1 MTARPSLLATA
12 LVLGLS
18 VGCTNN
24 RPPSEVRPAESG
36 GTPAPVIDA
45 TPNPGPAPTMNPSG
59 EAPSGGTATDDP
71 SKPTIYFIKDSGIR
85 CIAPPCP
92 VYIATRPDRP
102 DEDGLK
108 VTSLDLSSLGLSQ
121 EQKDGLFEASHHGA
135 GVKLEATVKTVPK
148 AGPGG
153 AATILVVSRLIDSK

>member
-1 MTARPSLLATA
+1 MTPRSSLLATA

-24 RPPSEVRPAESG
+24 RPATDVRPAESG
-36 GTPAPVIDA
+36 GTPVPSVDSSPKA
-45 TPNPGPAPTMNPSG
+45 GPAPVMDPQG
-59 EAPSGGTATDDP
+59 EAPSGGTAAVD
-71 SKPTIYFIKDSGIR
+71 SKPVIYNIKDSGIR

-92 VYIATRPDRP
+92 VYIASRPDRP
-102 DEDGLK
+102 DEDGLQ
-108 VTSLDLSSLGLSQ
+108 VTSLDLSALNLSQ
-121 EQKDGLFEASHHGA
+121 EQKDGLFESSHRGT

-153 AATILVVSRLIDSK
+153 AATVLVVSRLIDGK